1 MDARARILVID
12 DESEIREA
20 CRRALAS
27 GGFAVEEARDGK
39 EGWSKIQGAPVDLV
53 LLDVSLRGALSLD
66 LLNRIRARDPDV
78 ICILMAEPVAAGL
91 ATNLVRQGAYDFLL
105 LPFTSDAL
113 LLAVERGLERRRLQ
127 AEARRL
133 RSFEAEAQRLTIEKA
148 RLEELDK
155 AKAAFIRLVSHE
167 LQSPAAA
174 VQSYLQLI
182 LDGYIQPDKQREIV
196 AKAAARA
203 SEEITLI
210 QDLLELGRLQGVK
223 DRGRVI
229 PVRLNEV
236 LEQAL
241 ESLRDQAA
249 QKGLRLTVDVAPD
262 VPPVLG
268 VVGEFKSLWTNL
280 ISNAVKYTPAGGE
293 VTVSLRTDGKQAIGQ
308 VSDTGIGISPDAR
321 ERLFTEFYRA
331 ENARASSLRGT
342 GLGLAIV
349 KRIVEEAGGQI
360 WVESELGRGSSF
372 TFVLPAATGPVTAV
386 EAPAAESA
394 EQGGVLPVREG
405 RTRLWV
411 VAKATMPAL
420 LARWAE
426 GHEVFGPVA
435 AGDGHFEFARIEE
448 ERDLR
453 LDYNTS
459 ILPPKKVL
467 LPQREALFSFRQG
480 ATPPGAGGIDAQP
493 VLDDRPRVLAGIHTC
508 DLHAFRLLDAVFASG
523 QQDEHYRARRGATR
537 VISVE
542 CLAPC
547 DSHAFCKSMNTLSAT
562 DGFDLHMVD
571 LGDAYAIQVGTAAG
585 EALLGDGNGIRPAA
599 EADFAALN
607 RILAEKWP
615 RFPYRLDFDGEELP
629 SLMALSYK
637 SPLWRELGERCLAC
651 GACNLVCPTCYC
663 FNVLDEVALD
673 GTSGERVRTWDSCQ
687 LDEFARVA
695 TGENFRETRAQ
706 RQRHRFFRKGKYIP
720 DVHGELGCVGCGRC
734 ARACLVH
741 ITPVEVWNGLHAEHG
756 RDGGAR

>member
-1 MDARARILVID
+1 MDARARVLVID

-27 GGFAVEEARDGK
+27 GGFAVDEARDGK
-39 EGWSKIQGAPVDLV
+39 EGWAKIQSTPADLI
-53 LLDVSLRGALSLD
+53 LLDVGLRGSVSLD
-66 LLNRIRARDPDV
+66 LVNRIRERDPDA
-78 ICILMAEPVAAGL
+78 ICILLAEPAAAGL
-91 ATNLVRQGAYDFLL
+91 ATNLVRQGAYDFLPV
-105 LPFTSDAL
+105 PFTSDGL
-113 LLAVERGLERRRLQ
+113 LLAVERGLERRKLQ
-127 AEARRL
+127 AEARRM
-133 RSFEAEAQRLTIEKA
+133 RSFEAEVQRLALEKA

-155 AKAAFIRLVSHE
+155 AKAAFIRLVTHE

-182 LDGYIQPDKQREIV
+182 LDGYIPPEQQREVV

-203 SEEITLI
+203 NEEITLI

-223 DRGRVI
+223 DRGQVI
-229 PVRLNEV
+229 PVHLNEV

-249 QKGLRLTVDVAPD
+249 QKGLRLAVEVAPD
-262 VPPVLG
+262 VPSVRG
-268 VVGEFKSLWTNL
+268 VASEFKSLWSNL

-293 VTVSLRTDGKQAIGQ
+293 VTVILRTDGTQAIGQ
-308 VSDTGIGISPDAR
+308 VRDTGIGISPEAR
-321 ERLFTEFYRA
+321 NRLFTEFFRA
-331 ENARASSLRGT
+331 ENAKASNLRGT

-349 KRIVEEAGGQI
+349 KRVVEGAGGQI

-372 TFVLPAATGPVTAV
+372 TFVLPAATETDAAAV
-386 EAPAAESA
+386 APAEEAGQA
-394 EQGGVLPVREG
+394 LGLQVRED
-405 RTRLWV
+405 RARLWV
-411 VAKATMPAL
+411 VDKAALPVL
-420 LARWAE
+420 LAGWAE
-426 GHEVFGPVA
+426 QYEITGPLAV
-435 AGDGHFEFARIEE
+435 GDGHFEFAPIEDG
-448 ERDLR
+448 RDLR
-453 LDYNTS
+453 LDYNTT

-467 LPQREALFSFRQG
+467 LPQREALFNFRQG
-480 ATPPGAGGIDAQP
+480 AAPPGAGGLATQP
-493 VLDDRPRVLAGIHTC
+493 VLDTLPRVLAGIHTC
-508 DLHAFRLLDAVFASG
+508 DLHAFRLLDAVFVSG
-523 QQDEHYRARRGATR
+523 HRDEHYMARRGATR
-537 VISVE
+537 IVSVE

-547 DSHAFCKSMNTLSAT
+547 DKHAFCKSMNTLSAT
-562 DGFDLHMVD
+562 DGFDLHLVD
-571 LGDAYAIQVGTAAG
+571 LGDAYAIQIGTAAG
-585 EALLGDGNGIRPAA
+585 EALLGSGSGIRPAA
-599 EADFAALN
+599 EPDFTVLN
-607 RILAEKWP
+607 RILSEKWP

-663 FNVLDEVALD
+663 FNMLDEVSLD
-673 GTSGERVRTWDSCQ
+673 GTSGERVRAWDSCQ

-756 RDGGAR
+756 RQGGAR